1 MVSASERDT
10 ARGPQADATEHVQG
24 AAACTHHVAAGH
36 SLQPKLLSS
45 VSELREEI
53 ILNWKEIN
61 AFVFDTTTADF
72 DCWEAINLVA
82 NHRRERV
89 RSIPA
94 LVILASEE
102 TLNEKER
109 WARCAFV
116 GACTLCIRRGMHT
129 RSVLDQNLG
138 CPRALVAYEKLK
150 RINAFLFGVRKR
162 TLPHTCA
169 HAHMQTCS
177 QSGSHSFS
185 VPLDRRFLEERH
197 TLYRWQTLVQP
208 VFANTCSTLLRRL
221 LGDHVEVLCTLKP
234 KA

>member
-109 WARCAFV
+109 WARRAFV
-116 GACTLCIRRGMHT
+116 GGVHSRGHAHRAFAGACTRVPCLIKTSNVHELWLHT
-129 RSVLDQNLG
+129 RSRKELMLSFLACGSARSRTHAYVRTCRLVRN
-138 CPRALVAYEKLK
+138 RA
-150 RINAFLFGVRKR
+150 
-162 TLPHTCA
+162 
-169 HAHMQTCS
+169 
-177 QSGSHSFS
+177 
-185 VPLDRRFLEERH
+185 H
-197 TLYRWQTLVQP
+197 TLSL
-208 VFANTCSTLLRRL
+208 FLLT
-221 LGDHVEVLCTLKP
+221 GDF
-234 KA
+234 

>member
-1 MVSASERDT
+1 MVSASERDA

-36 SLQPKLLSS
+36 SLQPKLLTS

-53 ILNWKEIN
+53 IANWKHIN

-102 TLNEKER
+102 SLNEKER
-109 WARCAFV
+109 WA
-116 GACTLCIRRGMHT
+116 CIRGGMHT
-129 RSVLDQNLG
+129 RSVFDQNLG
-138 CPRALVAYEKLK
+138 CPRALVAYQMPK
-150 RINAFLFGVRKR
+150 RKNALLSGVRKR
-162 TLPHTCA
+162 TLPHA
-169 HAHMQTCS
+169 HAHMHTHAPLMHTYS
-177 QSGSHSFS
+177 QSGSLSFS

-197 TLYRWQTLVQP
+197 TLYRWQKLVQP
-208 VFANTCSTLLRRL
+208 VFANTFSILLRRL
-221 LGDHVEVLCTLKP
+221 LGDHVEVL
-234 KA
+234 